1 MRALHTPHQL
11 TGRFPLSREWGV
23 VYVLGV
29 FYIFRGLDDSRF
41 HLWSNATA
49 GENCKSKLKT
59 SPHSRES
66 GNLPIPAPTA
76 QITKRS
82 GAGDARPAPVN
93 GRFPLSRE
101 WEKGGE
107 CGSRGGN
114 KKITIT
120 PIPAQAGISLSWVR
134 ALPAPLWGKAGM
146 GIKKPPLKFAKR
158 GGIGYNLFGNCWL
171 QCGFLEE
178 NAG

>member
-49 GENCKSKLKT
+49 GENCKSKLKNL
-59 SPHSRES
+59 PPFPRKRES
-66 GNLPIPAPTA
+66 PDSCANGANYKAERSGRCPPRTSQREIPAF
-76 QITKRS
+76 
-82 GAGDARPAPVN
+82 AGMGER
-93 GRFPLSRE
+93 
-101 WEKGGE
+101 GE